1 MVQEIRRRDYD
12 EGRQMR
18 AALHAKAIAD
28 EQRKRDAVAEK
39 EAAARR
45 AEEEAEAAKKRA
57 VEEERAKARAEL
69 DAAGQTVDMEGQRE
83 AMKEFEG

>member
-1 MVQEIRRRDYD
+1 MS
-12 EGRQMR
+12 
-18 AALHAKAIAD
+18 
-28 EQRKRDAVAEK
+28 
-39 EAAARR
+39 ARR